1 MVSEAREAAVR
12 MLGRREYAAREL
24 CERLEQKGHTAE
36 AAAEA
41 VEWAAREGLQSDERF
56 AEAFARQK
64 SGRLFGPRRIL
75 AELGARGVE
84 SALAE
89 AAVDALEIDWVE
101 TAQRYLGRRYGAGL
115 DANDRGR
122 AYQGL
127 SRRGFT
133 HEQAMAALARD
144 GD

>member
-1 MVSEAREAAVR
+1 

-24 CERLEQKGHTAE
+24 RERLQRKGHAAE

-41 VEWAAREGLQSDERF
+41 VDWAAGEGLQSDRRF

-64 SGRLFGPRRIL
+64 GDRLFGPRRIL
-75 AELGARGVE
+75 AELGARGVD
-84 SALAE
+84 SAQAA
-89 AAVDALEIDWVE
+89 AAVDDLEINWVD
-101 TAQRYLGRRYGAGL
+101 AARRYLARRYGGTL
-115 DANDRGR
+115 EPDDRGR

-133 HEQAMAALARD
+133 HDQAMAALSGD